1 MRILVILTICFILT
15 SCNHKNIV
23 KSTLTSDSTRV
34 DSKYS
39 KGIWLSYFKNFKIS
53 LGTILKFKI
62 INDSCY
68 VVQWGNSLKLKTC
81 PDTLHLDGHETWI
94 PEFIAENKDYI
105 VLRQGCGN
113 PCWVGYFLPLNDSIK
128 PRYIHEYLDFDL
140 KNNLVAFIKDNN
152 IIELVN
158 LKTSLTEDHKTNNCT
173 SAFLGYCIDSL
184 SVKDKTMKYKWFP
197 KANKDSKKGIL
208 IKEEIK
214 I

>member
-1 MRILVILTICFILT
+1 MRILGILFICIILT
-15 SCNHKNIV
+15 SCNHKNFV

-113 PCWVGYFLPLNDSIK
+113 PCWVGYFLPLNDSVK
-128 PRYIHEYLDFDL
+128 PRYIHEYLDYDL
-140 KNNLVAFIKDNN
+140 KNDLVAFINNKNN
-152 IIELVN
+152 IGIIN
-158 LKTSLTEDHKTNNCT
+158 LRTGLTEDHKTKNRT
-173 SAFLGYCIDSL
+173 SVFPGYCLDSL
-184 SVKDKTMKYKWFP
+184 SVNDKTLNINGFQEQKL
-197 KANKDSKKGIL
+197 IL
-208 IKEEIK
+208 KNGY
-214 I
+214 